1 MNWIYNLISILV
13 IWSAIGLI
21 PLGALF
27 GITQNQRGALGQ
39 AKGWEFVNPL
49 HIYKHNHVNWF
60 GASMV
65 ALWYS
70 LLCPVGALCYW
81 VYKIIYTLCTMGRK

>member
-1 MNWIYNLISILV
+1 MNWSDLILTISF
-13 IWSAIGLI
+13 WSFV
-21 PLGALF
+21 GALILLEF
-27 GITQNQRGALGQ
+27 TTVSRGQKGALGQ
-39 AKGWEFVNPL
+39 ADGWEFVNPL

-70 LLCPVGALCYW
+70 LLCPIGALCYW
-81 VYKIIYTLCTMGRK
+81 VYKIIYTLCTVGRK